1 MADRGTSPTPSPMA
15 LPPSLP
21 PRPCVRLHLNQ
32 RITSSPLMPLSA
44 TGVIGGNGYPG
55 ITIGK
60 GVVSGTYIAK
70 GGGGTARYRC
80 V

>member
-1 MADRGTSPTPSPMA
+1 
-15 LPPSLP
+15 
-21 PRPCVRLHLNQ
+21 
-32 RITSSPLMPLSA
+32 MPLSA

-55 ITIGK
+55 IAISK